1 MDVSVVIPTHN
12 RSALLSTTL
21 RSALRQERVDFEVIV
36 VDEASN
42 DDTPALLSALDDH
55 RVRVLRHEIPR
66 GLSAARNHGAEH
78 ACAEWLA
85 FLDDDDLWAPDKL
98 FRQVSAARDAGRD
111 WAYTGSVNI
120 ENGRI
125 VCSTPAPSE
134 EEVVATLPRFPIL
147 PGGGSNVIVR
157 RETFTQIGPFDT
169 RLVWGMEDW
178 EFSIR
183 LAKHGWPAGLR
194 EPLMAKRIHSS
205 NMFGETDRIVRAT
218 TVIQTLHETPIDWG
232 RMNRWLAERYLRER
246 RWLTALSM
254 STKAAAHG
262 EVAGVAAVLL
272 SHVSDRLR
280 RTLGLQRGRPRIPSN
295 REAALAAAWL
305 REFESLLDDSTAAS
319 RAR

>member
-12 RSALLSTTL
+12 RSALLSRTL

-78 ACAEWLA
+78 ARGEWLA

-98 FRQVSAARDAGRD
+98 FRQMSAARETGRD

-125 VCSTPAPSE
+125 VRSTPAPSE
-134 EEVVATLPRFPIL
+134 DEVVATLPRFPIL

-157 RETFTQIGPFDT
+157 RETFI
-169 RLVWGMEDW
+169 RSAL
-178 EFSIR
+178 SIR
-183 LAKHGWPAGLR
+183 VSIVAGKIGSSGFGLQSTAGR
-194 EPLMAKRIHSS
+194 RACSEPLMAKRIHSS
-205 NMFGETDRIVRAT
+205 NMFAETDRIVRAT
-218 TVIQTLHETPIDWG
+218 TVIQALHDTPIDWG
-232 RMNRWLAERYLRER
+232 RMYQWLAERYLREG
-246 RWLTALSM
+246 RWLTALST

-262 EVAGVAAVLL
+262 QAAGVAAVLL
-272 SHVSDRLR
+272 PFVRHRLR
-280 RTLGLQRGRPRIPSN
+280 QTLGLQQEKPRILSD
-295 REAALAAAWL
+295 RRAAVAAAWL
-305 REFESLLDDSTAAS
+305 REFEPILDDSTAA
-319 RAR
+319 

>member
-1 MDVSVVIPTHN
+1 MDVSVVIPTRN
-12 RSALLSTTL
+12 RSALLSRTL
-21 RSALRQERVDFEVIV
+21 RSALRQEHVDVEVIV

-55 RVRVLRHEIPR
+55 RVRVLRHESPR

-78 ACAEWLA
+78 ADAEWLA

-98 FRQVSAARDAGRD
+98 FRQLNAARAAGRD

-125 VCSTPAPSE
+125 VRSAPAPSE
-134 EEVVATLPRFPIL
+134 EEVVAALPRFPIL

-157 RETFTQIGPFDT
+157 RETFTQVGPFDT
-169 RLVWGMEDW
+169 RLDCGGEDW
-178 EFSIR
+178 ELWIR
-183 LAKHGWPAGLR
+183 LAKHGWPAGVR

-205 NMFGETDRIVRAT
+205 NMFAETDRIVRAT
-218 TVIQTLHETPIDWG
+218 TVIQTLHDTPIDWG
-232 RMNRWLAERYLRER
+232 RMYQWLAERYLRQG

-262 EVAGVAAVLL
+262 HVAGVAAVLL
-272 SHVSDRLR
+272 PFVRHRLR
-280 RTLGLQRGRPRIPSN
+280 RTLGLQQEPPRVLSD
-295 REAALAAAWL
+295 RRAAQARAWL
-305 REFESLLDDSTAAS
+305 QEFEPILDDSTAA
-319 RAR
+319 